1 MEKFIGIGF
10 VILCVAILVGITG
23 VLRYQVSIHKEK
35 VEISPVTEIN
45 QSNNTT
51 DE

>member
-10 VILCVAILVGITG
+10 VILCVSVLVGITG
-23 VLRYQVSIHKEK
+23 ILGYQVSIHKEK
-35 VEISPVTEIN
+35 VEISPATEIN
-45 QSNNTT
+45 HNQTT